1 MMTSVLVASISSGL
15 IALILA
21 VLLIFSSKIF
31 KVEVDERVT
40 TLTEMLPGANCGGC
54 GFPGCAQFAKALVD
68 DKAPVD
74 GCSVGGANTASK
86 VADFL
91 GKSSS

>member
-31 KVEVDERVT
+31 KVEVDDQV
-40 TLTEMLPGANCGGC
+40 LTAEDAVL
-54 GFPGCAQFAKALVD
+54 LV
-68 DKAPVD
+68 VH
-74 GCSVGGANTASK
+74 S
-86 VADFL
+86 L
-91 GKSSS
+91 LRL

>member
-40 TLTEMLPGANCGGC
+40 QLTEMLPGANCGGC
-54 GFPGCAQFAKALVD
+54 GFPGCAQFA
-68 DKAPVD
+68 
-74 GCSVGGANTASK
+74 
-86 VADFL
+86 
-91 GKSSS
+91 